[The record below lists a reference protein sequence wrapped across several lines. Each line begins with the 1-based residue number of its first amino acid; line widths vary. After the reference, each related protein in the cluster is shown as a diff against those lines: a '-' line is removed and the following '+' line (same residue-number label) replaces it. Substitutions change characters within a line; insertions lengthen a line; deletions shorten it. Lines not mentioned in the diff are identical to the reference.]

1 MSLEEQLRND
11 AQSLRELGWFNR
23 AMMMTAAADEIH
35 RLNGR
40 INEMEEIIP
49 ILMRGIDRTLKGSA
63 DRYFSAYRKA
73 EQLLKLNAHE
83 DRNTNASY
91 RASGAVHRHSV

>member
-1 MSLEEQLRND
+1 MSSLKMVVERDRLRHENK
-11 AQSLRELGWFNR
+11 
-23 AMMMTAAADEIH
+23 
-35 RLNGR
+35 RLKNR
-40 INEMEEIIP
+40 INQMKEVIP

-63 DRYFSAYRKA
+63 DRYFAAYRKA
-73 EQLLKLNAHE
+73 EQLLKPNAHE